1 MLQIFHV
8 SRLLTF
14 NSHTLVLFM
23 KFEVLAEATTK
34 ITVFWDVRPC
44 ILVELTDVSSRQHDV
59 TSYTFLHPVFPLSST
74 RKLCI

>member
-14 NSHTLVLFM
+14 NSPTIVLFT

-34 ITVFWDVRPC
+34 ITVFWDVMPC
-44 ILVELTDVSSRQHDV
+44 IPVEFTDVSSRRDV
-59 TSYTFLHPVFPLSST
+59 TSYTILQPVFPLSST
-74 RKLCI
+74 RKLCS